1 MTTEDKLRIAKSW
14 SLAFEIRSN
23 HDYGDSYN
31 KNTNEYF
38 LARRTMRG
46 CESTDHGYA
55 SFEEALDDS
64 LSNIKHAVSIVVD
77 SIEFNKTD

>member
-23 HDYGDSYN
+23 HDSDDSYN

-46 CESTDHGYA
+46 CERTNHGYA
-55 SFEEALDDS
+55 SFEAALDDA
-64 LSNIKHAVSIVVD
+64 LSNIKHTVLITVER
-77 SIEFNKTD
+77 IEFNKTG